1 MGGSN
6 VITRALQEEDK
17 SVKVIEDVTTEAEVR
32 EGKETNTC
40 TYMHIYAHT
49 GGRRDVTL
57 LALKMKKGAM
67 SQGKQ
72 VTS

>member
-40 TYMHIYAHT
+40 TYMHIQE
-49 GGRRDVTL
+49 GGGML
-57 LALKMKKGAM
+57 HCWL
-67 SQGKQ
+67 
-72 VTS
+72 